1 MFDRDADWAAIP
13 HLGAAIGVFTPH
25 AWMAIDQLRRVVD
38 VAQVGT
44 FLLNR
49 GCEHGAW
56 GEKWWYE
63 IALIDSGRLILWF
76 VREGHCAGHD
86 ERPPHATVSVT
97 LRTIPLSEI
106 TDKSLKVDYDVA
118 PDGAVTMTTV
128 DLTLYT
134 STTTRTVKASL
145 EEYRH
150 SIEHFQFSKYSSHGV
165 AQMNRLVDFAHAVS
179 REIR

>member
-56 GEKWWYE
+56 GEKSMYGKKVTGV
-63 IALIDSGRLILWF
+63 IRSTF
-76 VREGHCAGHD
+76 VVG
-86 ERPPHATVSVT
+86 
-97 LRTIPLSEI
+97 
-106 TDKSLKVDYDVA
+106 
-118 PDGAVTMTTV
+118 PDGAVVRGVRAAAAGAPGPAGCGRMTWT
-128 DLTLYT
+128 
-134 STTTRTVKASL
+134 
-145 EEYRH
+145 
-150 SIEHFQFSKYSSHGV
+150 
-165 AQMNRLVDFAHAVS
+165 
-179 REIR
+179 